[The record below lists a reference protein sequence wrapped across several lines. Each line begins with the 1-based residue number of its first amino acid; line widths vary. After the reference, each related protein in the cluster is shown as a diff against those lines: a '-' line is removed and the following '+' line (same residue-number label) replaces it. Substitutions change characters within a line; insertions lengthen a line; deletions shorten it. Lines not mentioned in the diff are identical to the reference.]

1 MVMGPEGMEKGGELS
16 MRVSREMRG
25 SDALEERGRERREG
39 GSGARLL
46 MLRESVQG

>member
-25 SDALEERGRERREG
+25 SDVQEEGGRERKEG
-39 GSGARLL
+39 VRQWSWAPDA
-46 MLRESVQG
+46 